1 MLAAQTENCDLAI
14 HALLTS
20 GADPNIV
27 DYNVSKMSL
36 CVDFAKLL
44 PTPGINQG
52 TQSMSVQM
60 CTSDPFISRGFCEK
74 VVCEN
79 HFTFRHFWLQ

>member
-1 MLAAQTENCDLAI
+1 MLAAQTENCDVAI

-36 CVDFAKLL
+36 CVAFRQ
-44 PTPGINQG
+44 I
-52 TQSMSVQM
+52 
-60 CTSDPFISRGFCEK
+60 TSRTR
-74 VVCEN
+74 N
-79 HFTFRHFWLQ
+79 